1 MLDWFFD
8 LTPLYRIL
16 VLATVLAFLI
26 FAAPSVKL
34 TFRNLV
40 KAFFVLA
47 AALLI
52 YFFWTGENPRQAFQR
67 ISHPAATEQPVH
79 SIPKY
84 YDDPEKNWENNK

>member
-16 VLATVLAFLI
+16 VLAAVLAFLI

-52 YFFWTGENPRQAFQR
+52 YFLWTGENPRHAFQR
-67 ISHPAATEQPVH
+67 INQPAATEQPTP
-79 SIPKY
+79 SIPNY
-84 YDDPEKNWENNK
+84 YADPEKNWGNNK